1 MGRHGRRTLIVLSFT
16 LIVVTLGYG
25 LVIPIFPFYIQE
37 LGGSGGEMGMLVAL
51 SAFTELLFGPFWGS
65 ISDRIGRKRVLM
77 VGVFGYGA
85 SLLLMGLASKL
96 WMLFAARALSGLLT
110 AATMPS
116 AMAYIGDTTSAE
128 ERGRGIGWLGSAAG
142 LGIIL
147 GPGVGGWL
155 GQDVLSLPFFVG
167 ASLAWTALLLV
178 GFLLPETVATSTR
191 SDTRGPSS
199 ARAGKM
205 AQPERAR
212 RAWKPA
218 PQTAREEAQR
228 QVHGLQL
235 RSLWDA
241 LSSPIGFPL
250 FLLFLVSFGLANF
263 EAVFGLYAADRF
275 GFGPGRV
282 GSTLVVVGLVTTLGK
297 GALTGPLTKRWGE
310 ETVIKA
316 SMLAGAVGYLVLL
329 AAFDYVTI
337 LLATGAFILSKTV
350 LRPALLALISRR
362 ADVGQGAA
370 MGLGNTFLSLG
381 RVIGPL
387 WAGFIFDVRLT
398 LPYLSGAA
406 VMALGFALSLL
417 WISPRPEVASSVR
430 SG

>member
-1 MGRHGRRTLIVLSFT
+1 
-16 LIVVTLGYG
+16 
-25 LVIPIFPFYIQE
+25 
-37 LGGSGGEMGMLVAL
+37 
-51 SAFTELLFGPFWGS
+51 
-65 ISDRIGRKRVLM
+65 M
-77 VGVFGYGA
+77 VGVFGYGT
-85 SLLLMGLASKL
+85 SLLLMGFASQL

-116 AMAYIGDTTSAE
+116 AMAYVGDTTAE
-128 ERGRGIGWLGSAAG
+128 RERGGGIGWLGSAAG

-155 GQDVLSLPFFVG
+155 GQDSLSRPFFVG
-167 ASLAWTALLLV
+167 AGLAWTALLLV
-178 GFLLPETVATSTR
+178 GFLLPETLSSSDR
-191 SDTRGPSS
+191 SGR
-199 ARAGKM
+199 K
-205 AQPERAR
+205 
-212 RAWKPA
+212 
-218 PQTAREEAQR
+218 QR
-228 QVHGLQL
+228 HGLRL

-263 EAVFGLYAADRF
+263 EAVFGLYAAERF
-275 GFGPGRV
+275 GFGPERV
-282 GSTLVVVGLVTTLGK
+282 GSILMVVGVVTTLGK

-310 ETVIKA
+310 EMVVKA
-316 SMLAGAVGYLVLL
+316 SMLAGAIGYLVLL

-337 LLATGAFILSKTV
+337 LLATGVFILSKTV

-381 RVIGPL
+381 RVVGPL
-387 WAGFIFDVRLT
+387 WAGFVFDVRLS

-406 VMALGFALSLL
+406 IMALGFVASLI
-417 WISPRPEVASSVR
+417 WIPRRPEVAGELSMDGQHGRPSA
-430 SG
+430 